1 MRKKNVVIGHRQ
13 KVVAMC
19 SIQFCKFLR
28 RIITIRN
35 SRMTMRICQCDV
47 VHYVVSDD
55 NLGLEHREYLEAH
68 GITVL

>member
-1 MRKKNVVIGHRQ
+1 MEPGINTDGMFMDSKKYGQYNTY
-13 KVVAMC
+13 
-19 SIQFCKFLR
+19 S
-28 RIITIRN
+28 
-35 SRMTMRICQCDV
+35 ICQCDV